1 MKCRW
6 LCQSSV
12 HEENDENFV
21 HIDQDTSKY
30 PSPWERP
37 APEFQRKKCLDTITK
52 FKNVFSYKIIEEKME
67 INTLTEVK

>member
-12 HEENDENFV
+12 HEENDENFA

-37 APEFQRKKCLDTITK
+37 APNLKEKKSRY
-52 FKNVFSYKIIEEKME
+52 NYKI
-67 INTLTEVK
+67 